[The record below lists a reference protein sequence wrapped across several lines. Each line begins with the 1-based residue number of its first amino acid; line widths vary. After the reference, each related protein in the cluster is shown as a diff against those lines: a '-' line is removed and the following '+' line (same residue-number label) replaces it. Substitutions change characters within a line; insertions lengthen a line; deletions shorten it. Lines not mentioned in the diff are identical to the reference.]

1 MNLREL
7 NGSGKSLWVFFTT
20 AIIALLTTGTF
31 WWLLKEFNNYSRWRN
46 AGHGDREQ
54 FSTIG
59 PRIGMLVC
67 MQSQGYTD
75 WLWKHGFWW
84 RVLINSESGLTSPI
98 IGNGLDAYGLNA
110 WKIASKFGPHS
121 KFGRQYLFGYSDIAC
136 AWD

>member
-7 NGSGKSLWVFFTT
+7 NGSGRRLWVFFTT
-20 AIIALLTTGTF
+20 AITALLTTGTF
-31 WWLLKEFNNYSRWRN
+31 WWLLEEFNNYSRWRN
-46 AGHGDREQ
+46 ASHGEREQ

-84 RVLINSESGLTSPI
+84 RVLINSDSRLEAPSI
-98 IGNGLDAYGLNA
+98 ARGLNA
-110 WKIASKFGPHS
+110 WEIASRHGPHS
-121 KFGRQYLFGYSDIAC
+121 TFGRRYVFDCSDTAC
-136 AWD
+136 AWN